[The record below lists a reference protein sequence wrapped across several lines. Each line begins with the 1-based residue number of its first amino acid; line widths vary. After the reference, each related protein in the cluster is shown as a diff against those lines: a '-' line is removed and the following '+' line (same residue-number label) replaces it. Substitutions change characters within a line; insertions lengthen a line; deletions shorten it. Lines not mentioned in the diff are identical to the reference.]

1 MMHRSREGVMFRR
14 LFLSH
19 PQQAGES
26 YFQHQRA
33 ALSFALP
40 LLVAGFAAVA
50 HAIVPGLCERTAGDI
65 IRKLHARLEKR

>member
-1 MMHRSREGVMFRR
+1 MFRR

-26 YFQHQRA
+26 YFQHQRV

-40 LLVAGFAAVA
+40 LLGAGLAATV
-50 HAIVPGLCERTAGDI
+50 HSIIPGLCETTAGDI
-65 IRKLHARLEKR
+65 IRRLHARLERR

>member
-1 MMHRSREGVMFRR
+1 MFRR

-40 LLVAGFAAVA
+40 LLAAGLAAMV
-50 HAIVPGLCERTAGDI
+50 HAIVPGIFERTAGTI
-65 IRKLHARLEKR
+65 IRQLHGRLEGR